1 MPFKPG
7 QCGNPKG
14 RPKGSGHGRATALAQ
29 LDTMLALNKNR
40 KHFVDTMQKKF
51 THDPYDFFRRIIMPL
66 LPKESKVAMSSDGIV
81 EWKSLVEAFPEV
93 KGPLQLP
100 SPPPEPK
107 QS

>member
-14 RPKGSGHGRATALAQ
+14 RPKGSGHGRALALAE
-29 LDTMLALNKNR
+29 LDAMLSIKKNR
-40 KHFVDTMQKKF
+40 RLLVATMQEKF
-51 THDPYDFFRRIIMPL
+51 REDPYGFFRRIIMPL

-93 KGPLQLP
+93 KGPLP
-100 SPPPEPK
+100 APPAKP
-107 QS
+107 